1 MRNRATCRQTPGGT
15 WRVISCSTMRFEDGM
30 ISPTRAVMDMPS
42 RACRWKR
49 GAGPWVPA
57 AYQDAPS
64 VTAAQD
70 GRVAS
75 GAAYA
80 AVTAKRGRARPQCH
94 ADRASCDVT
103 YE

>member
-1 MRNRATCRQTPGGT
+1 MRKRATCRQTPGGT
-15 WRVISCSTMRFEDGM
+15 WRVIFCSTMRFEDGM
-30 ISPTRAVMDMPS
+30 INPTRAVMDMPS
-42 RACRWKR
+42 RACRWER

-57 AYQDAPS
+57 AHQDAPS

-70 GRVAS
+70 GGGAG
-75 GAAYA
+75 GAAY
-80 AVTAKRGRARPQCH
+80 AVTAKRGRPRCY

>member
-1 MRNRATCRQTPGGT
+1 MRNRATCRQAPGGT

-30 ISPTRAVMDMPS
+30 INPTRAVMDMWS

-49 GAGPWVPA
+49 GAGPWVPVA
-57 AYQDAPS
+57 HQDAPS
-64 VTAAQD
+64 VTVAQD
-70 GRVAS
+70 GGVAD

-80 AVTAKRGRARPQCH
+80 FTAMRGRARPQCYT
-94 ADRASCDVT
+94 DRASCDVT